1 MILFDSRGVTVYHFP
16 MRYAAIVLLLLLSA
30 APAWAVTD
38 ITILPFTCSTA
49 GETYVVSSNLTL
61 NSGDAITVTADNVI
75 INGNGKTVTYAV
87 TGAGYGVLIN
97 TTVTSIEIYN
107 LTLTQGGYD
116 PLAGERVHGIYRNGN
131 ISGVKLHDNTISIA
145 KTGAVANAYGYA
157 INLANLVNNSIGN
170 SIYSNTINVTGVSGG
185 RGISVEISGAGK
197 FSGSMYGNTITISN
211 LTSVPASYPRAI
223 SLGNGSAS
231 AGVSIYSNTV
241 TVDSGSSIAQ
251 GISLWASDN
260 NIIRSNT
267 VNLAGLNSRAI
278 LIDGA
283 SDSNEIYLNTV
294 NLTSANGASEH
305 SAGVRIRYGSSNNK
319 VYRNIITA
327 TPASAN
333 CFPIRHGGYS
343 VAEGTPTGNVFH
355 HNTLSGGSNVIYIE
369 GGSAN
374 TRFYGNTIANT
385 GGGNAINVYGAT
397 GDYSDDLAFSYET
410 ITGPATV
417 RFAGMAGQPT
427 STNFVFCQS
436 GITLANVTEGPGV
449 HGYTITTSN
458 CPSNPPL
465 NPGGLTVQ

>member
-1 MILFDSRGVTVYHFP
+1 MILFDSRRVTVYYFH
-16 MRYAAIVLLLLLSA
+16 MRNAAIVLLLLLSA
-30 APAWAVTD
+30 APAWAVTN
-38 ITILPFTCSTA
+38 ITNLPFTCSTP

-61 NSGDAITVTADNVI
+61 NSGDAITVTADNVV
-75 INGNGKTVTYAV
+75 INGNNKTVTYAV
-87 TGAGYGVLIN
+87 TGQGYGILIN
-97 TTVTSIEIYN
+97 TTVTGIEIYN

-131 ISGVKLHDNTISIA
+131 SSGVKIHNNTISIA
-145 KTGAVANAYGYA
+145 KTGAVGNAYGYA
-157 INLANLVNNSIGN
+157 IYLSSIANNSTGN
-170 SIYSNTINVTGVSGG
+170 AIYSNTITVTGTSAG
-185 RGISVEISGAGK
+185 RGISAEISGAGK
-197 FSGSMYGNTITISN
+197 FSGSIYGNTVTISN
-211 LTSVPASYPRAI
+211 LTSAPAGYPRAI
-223 SLGNGSAS
+223 YLENGSAS

-251 GISLWASDN
+251 GITLLNADN
-260 NIIRSNT
+260 NIVRGNT

-278 LIDGA
+278 LIDYRA
-283 SDSNEIYLNTV
+283 DSNEVYLNTI
-294 NLTSANGASEH
+294 NLTSANGVSEH

-327 TPASAN
+327 TPASVN
-333 CFPIRHGGYS
+333 CFPIRHGGY
-343 VAEGTPTGNVFH
+343 VASEGTPTGNVFH
-355 HNTLSGGSNVIYIE
+355 HNTLSGGTNVIYIE

-449 HGYTITTSN
+449 HGYTITIAS
-458 CPSNPPL
+458 CPTNPPL
-465 NPGGLTVQ
+465 NPSGVAVQ